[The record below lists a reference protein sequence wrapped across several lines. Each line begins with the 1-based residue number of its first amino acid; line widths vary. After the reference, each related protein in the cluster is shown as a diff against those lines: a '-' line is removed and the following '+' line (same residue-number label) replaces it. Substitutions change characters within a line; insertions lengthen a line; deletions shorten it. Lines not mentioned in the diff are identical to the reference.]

1 MPVNSF
7 ENYYMSWKP
16 NRDELDYPLQIS
28 LANYLEKDII
38 NGSLCENAKLPPQ
51 RELADFLDLSLSTIT
66 KAYKIC
72 EMKGL
77 IYGIV
82 GKGTFV
88 SPNVNSPK
96 TVLEKN
102 SDLSSIEMGVTLAFP
117 EHNKIIAKIANKIL
131 SQPSDY
137 KYFEF
142 SPSLGTE
149 KQKRIAK
156 FWLSKFGINTNE
168 RNIAITAGAQNALA
182 ISLIAL
188 FKPGDKI
195 VTDAYTYANFIG
207 LANMLNIRLIAVKS
221 DANGMNTES
230 LENLC
235 KANSIKGIYLMPSC
249 SNPTNITMDINKR
262 VCIAEIIRKYNL
274 ILIEDEIYAF
284 ILKDTIMPISSMVPQ
299 QSIYISSI
307 SKSIGV
313 GLRIA
318 YVNFPERF
326 REKFE
331 DGIYNLNL
339 TISSL
344 NVEIITEIINSG
356 IYEEIIWD
364 KLKLSIE
371 RNEIFNEYFPEI
383 SIPQNRSTYYQWIP
397 LPSGCTGKL
406 FELKAKEKGV
416 KVYGSERFSVGDNEQ
431 KYAIRVATCSPKDL
445 DELRKGLSI
454 IRSIYDE
461 INT

>member
-38 NGSLCENAKLPPQ
+38 NGNLCENIKLPPQ
-51 RELADFLDLSLSTIT
+51 RELADFLDLSLSTVT

-96 TVLEKN
+96 TVLDKN
-102 SDLSSIEMGVTLAFP
+102 SDLGSIEMGVTLTFS
-117 EHNKIIAKIANKIL
+117 EHNKIVTNIASKIL
-131 SQPSDY
+131 SQPFAY
-137 KYFEF
+137 KHFEF
-142 SPSLGTE
+142 NSPFGTE
-149 KQKRIAK
+149 KQKRVGK
-156 FWLSKFGINTNE
+156 LWLSKFGINTNE

-182 ISLIAL
+182 IALVSL
-188 FKPGDKI
+188 FNPGDKI
-195 VTDAYTYANFIG
+195 VTDTYTYANFIG

-235 KANSIKGIYLMPSC
+235 KTNSIKGIYLMPSC

-262 VCIAEIIRKYNL
+262 IFIAEIIRKYNL
-274 ILIEDEIYAF
+274 ILIEDDNYAF
-284 ILKDTIMPISSMVPQ
+284 MLKDTIMPISSIVPQ

-307 SKSIGV
+307 SKSISV
-313 GLRIA
+313 GIRVA
-318 YVNFPERF
+318 YINFPDEF
-326 REKFE
+326 SKKIEE
-331 DGIYNLNL
+331 GIYNLNL
-339 TISSL
+339 TTPSL
-344 NVEIITEIINSG
+344 NVEVITEIISSG
-356 IYEEIIWD
+356 ICEEIILD

-383 SIPQNRSTYYQWIP
+383 SIPGNKSTYYQWIP
-397 LPSGCTGKL
+397 LPNGCTGKE
-406 FELKAKEKGV
+406 FELKAKQRGI
-416 KVYGSERFSVGDNEQ
+416 KVYGSERFLVGDNEQ

-454 IRSIYDE
+454 IRSIYDK

>member
-1 MPVNSF
+1 M
-7 ENYYMSWKP
+7 
-16 NRDELDYPLQIS
+16 
-28 LANYLEKDII
+28 
-38 NGSLCENAKLPPQ
+38 
-51 RELADFLDLSLSTIT
+51 
-66 KAYKIC
+66 
-72 EMKGL
+72 
-77 IYGIV
+77 
-82 GKGTFV
+82 
-88 SPNVNSPK
+88 
-96 TVLEKN
+96 
-102 SDLSSIEMGVTLAFP
+102 
-117 EHNKIIAKIANKIL
+117 
-131 SQPSDY
+131 
-137 KYFEF
+137 
-142 SPSLGTE
+142 
-149 KQKRIAK
+149 
-156 FWLSKFGINTNE
+156 
-168 RNIAITAGAQNALA
+168 A

-262 VCIAEIIRKYNL
+262 VCIAEIIRNYGL
-274 ILIEDEIYAF
+274 ILIEDDSYAF

-307 SKSIGV
+307 SKSISV

-318 YVNFPERF
+318 YVNFPEKF
-326 REKFE
+326 RKKFE

-339 TISSL
+339 TIPSL
-344 NVEIITEIINSG
+344 NVEIITEIISSG
-356 IYEEIIWD
+356 IYEEIILD
-364 KLKLSIE
+364 KIKLSIE

-397 LPSGCTGKL
+397 LPNGVSGKL
-406 FELKAKEKGV
+406 FELKAKERGV

-431 KYAIRVATCSPKDL
+431 KYAIRVATCSPKDF

-454 IRSIYDE
+454 VRSIYDE